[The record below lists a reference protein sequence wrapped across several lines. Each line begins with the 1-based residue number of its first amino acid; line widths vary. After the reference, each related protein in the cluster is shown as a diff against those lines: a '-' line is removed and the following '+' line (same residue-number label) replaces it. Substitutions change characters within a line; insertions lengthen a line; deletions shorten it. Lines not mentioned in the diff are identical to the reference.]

1 MDKERL
7 LIKGHLLILIG
18 GVEDK
23 GVQEKIVQ
31 ELEATEAKF
40 PDGKLK
46 DAWQRL
52 LRKHKDYYKKVD
64 LLVDDIL
71 ENELTDSQRTAIVE
85 MLSKLRGLV
94 EEPRKSW
101 WDTVIGWFNN
111 ATGKH

>member
-46 DAWQRL
+46 MLGKGFFVSTRIIT
-52 LRKHKDYYKKVD
+52 KK
-64 LLVDDIL
+64 
-71 ENELTDSQRTAIVE
+71 
-85 MLSKLRGLV
+85 
-94 EEPRKSW
+94 
-101 WDTVIGWFNN
+101 
-111 ATGKH
+111 